1 MTKKLITFISVLVI
15 AVFFISLSVNAAEEY
30 KPSSITKVIIL
41 GSGTP
46 DPDPKRM
53 GPCVAIVVNDKAYLV
68 DAGANCVRQAAEL
81 SVEYGGKIEALNPEN
96 LNIAFITHLHSDHTI
111 GLPDLMTTPWI
122 VSKDVLLE
130 LYGPEGLKEMSD
142 NILKAYREDR
152 DCRIFG
158 LEPANNEGWRV
169 GVHEFRGSGVIYK
182 DNNITVEAIS
192 TKHGS
197 WPVNFGYKFTTPDRV
212 ILVSGDTTDTEAIRE
227 AAKGVDILVH
237 ECYQTGNFGGNDP
250 KFEKDLQFWKTY
262 MSEFHTSSEELADIA
277 NEVKPGL
284 LILYHQELWSDDQEA
299 AAKEIRLKYKG
310 KVVSSNDLDI
320 F

>member
-1 MTKKLITFISVLVI
+1 MTKKIVVFCFILLMVTLITIR
-15 AVFFISLSVNAAEEY
+15 AEAAKEY
-30 KPSSITKVIIL
+30 TPSSVTKVIIL
-41 GSGTP
+41 GSGAP
-46 DPDPKRM
+46 DPDPHRM
-53 GPCVAIVVNDKAYLV
+53 GPCVAIVVNNKAYIV
-68 DAGANCVRQAAEL
+68 DAGVNCVRQAAAL
-81 SVEYGGKIEALNPEN
+81 SEEYGGNIEALNPEN
-96 LNIAFITHLHSDHTI
+96 LDIVFITHLHSDHTL
-111 GLPDLMTTPWI
+111 GLPDLMNTPWI
-122 VSKDVLLE
+122 VGRDVPLKV
-130 LYGPEGLKEMSD
+130 YGPEGLRDMCEDIQES
-142 NILKAYREDR
+142 YVEDR
-152 DCRIFG
+152 YCRIFG

-169 GVHEFRGSGVIYK
+169 DVHEYRDSGIVYK
-182 DNNITVEAIS
+182 DENITVEAVK

-212 ILVSGDTTDTEAIRE
+212 ILLSGDTADTKSIRE

-277 NEVKPGL
+277 NEAKPGL
-284 LILYHQELWSDDQEA
+284 LVLYHQELWSDDQEA
-299 AAKEIRLKYKG
+299 AADEIRRKYKG